1 MKYYHEELPK
11 LPEVLITLAAKKKLD
26 AYIRSIDIE
35 ISGLGVVE
43 KQNENT
49 LIITD
54 ILLFKQECT
63 SSDTKLQNKDLSNFL
78 VKLVEEGKD
87 TSTIKLW
94 WHSHHCLGC
103 FWSPTDIH
111 TISLF
116 KKSDYF
122 VSIVGDSSQNYLCR
136 LDIFKPLRIT
146 LEVPLK
152 LVIPEDPVLTAKI
165 QKEVDQ
171 KVNNRKT
178 RKKVEI
184 KYE

>member
-1 MKYYHEELPK
+1 MNYYREEIPK
-11 LPEVLITLAAKKKLD
+11 LPEILITLAAKKKLD

-49 LIITD
+49 LVITD

-63 SSDTKLQNKDLSNFL
+63 SSETKLQSKDLSDFL
-78 VKLVEEGKD
+78 VKLVEKGED

-94 WHSHHCLGC
+94 WHSHHRLGC
-103 FWSPTDIH
+103 FWSSTDIN
-111 TISLF
+111 TIGLF

-122 VSIVGDSSQNYLCR
+122 ISIVGDSSQNYLCR

-152 LVIPEDPVLTAKI
+152 IIIPEDQILTRRIK
-165 QKEVDQ
+165 KEVA
-171 KVNNRKT
+171 
-178 RKKVEI
+178 KKVKKKEGYV
-184 KYE
+184 KNE